1 MKKTLNGGIELGI
14 FEIVGKENLSRQDVE
29 RMEYLQSLPKN
40 TWISLDRNGVAISD
54 EEAQKIEDAELA
66 RYGVKAMGNEHT
78 PRIKRRYVSQKELAL
93 QLSYQFNPWDG
104 KTENQPKSRQ
114 FQPWDGKSEAAW
126 MEEPRDGKQ

>member
-78 PRIKRRYVSQKELAL
+78 PRIKRRYVRTKELAL
-93 QLSYQFNPWDG
+93 QLSYQFKPWDG
-104 KTENQPKSRQ
+104 KTENQPKSRR
-114 FQPWDGKSEAAW
+114 FEPWDGKRPAEW
-126 MEEPRDGKQ
+126 EQEPDDRKK